1 MLKKLEGNFKNYYE
15 TQETQARSLGW
26 EDLLEKGVASH
37 ASILAWEILW
47 TEEPGEIGR
56 AHV

>member
-47 TEEPGEIGR
+47 TEEPGQL
-56 AHV
+56 